1 MLLVVFQFNADCK
14 ISKEDR
20 HYNTN
25 PTLNDK
31 VHILVCVI
39 DANTTSLIKGEVLL
53 GIQDIRDEASE
64 LGECNKKK
72 HCLLT
77 QEMNILKLP
86 ATGFC
91 SGPHPHRG
99 QQLWSIWIKVLH
111 S

>member
-39 DANTTSLIKGEVLL
+39 DANTTSLIKSEVLM

-64 LGECNKKK
+64 LGECKKTLFT
-72 HCLLT
+72 HT
-77 QEMNILKLP
+77 GDEHLKV
-86 ATGFC
+86 TGDRF
-91 SGPHPHRG
+91 
-99 QQLWSIWIKVLH
+99 L
-111 S
+111 